1 VLAKPEAN
9 RLLARAKISQAQAL
23 VLHERSSIEPLPC
36 HLNERL
42 LADDCHPKAGRPLS
56 SPFSPV
62 HSPTPAPPEQ
72 IRVSAIDRLRPSGL
86 MKQGHNSMKKMIV
99 LAMVAGLATVS
110 ACNSSPR
117 ENAADTIEANS
128 EAVADNLEDA
138 ADNAGTPAAENS
150 LENKAD
156 AVRATGQNQAD
167 DMRTNDPDT
176 NLSNGI

>member
-1 VLAKPEAN
+1 MK
-9 RLLARAKISQAQAL
+9 
-23 VLHERSSIEPLPC
+23 
-36 HLNERL
+36 
-42 LADDCHPKAGRPLS
+42 
-56 SPFSPV
+56 
-62 HSPTPAPPEQ
+62 
-72 IRVSAIDRLRPSGL
+72 GL
-86 MKQGHNSMKKMIV
+86 FMKKIFTAAV
-99 LAMVAGLATVS
+99 ATGLLSLA

-117 ENAADTIEANS
+117 EQAADNIESNT

-138 ADNAGTPAAENS
+138 ADNTSNAAAEAM